1 MSDLEILKK
10 VKDAI
15 IFEAAWL
22 YETTKDSKKVKEDRL
37 EYIKVVWNRAFPRAG
52 GAGYFEELS
61 FDEEDIKKA
70 AEMWDHEDEH
80 VSGAIKIC
88 GDDNTCQAS
97 S

>member
-22 YETTKDSKKVKEDRL
+22 YVTTKDSKKVKEDRL

-52 GAGYFEELS
+52 GASYFNEIS
-61 FDEEDIKKA
+61 FDENDVKKA
-70 AEMWDHEDEH
+70 AEMWDHEDRLVVGSDKE
-80 VSGAIKIC
+80 A
-88 GDDNTCQAS
+88 NQS
-97 S
+97 SS

>member
-22 YETTKDSKKVKEDRL
+22 YETSKESEREKDDKL
-37 EYIKVVWNRAFPRAG
+37 EYVKVIWNRAFQRAG
-52 GAGYFEELS
+52 GGPFEELS
-61 FDEEDIKKA
+61 FDENDIKKA
-70 AEMWDHEDEH
+70 AEYWDHEDRLVLDPAKLKKET
-80 VSGAIKIC
+80 
-88 GDDNTCQAS
+88 NQAS